1 MPRVSKEQAALNRQ
15 HIVEV
20 AARLYK
26 EHGLNGIGVA
36 DLMAEAGVT
45 HGGFY
50 GHFASKD
57 ALAAEACGLSFDKSS
72 SSWEATIQ
80 RNGGDRSAALHE
92 IAHRYL
98 HKKEDCSLSDICVM
112 PTMAADAMRQDQQ
125 GPLRQAFTT
134 GTRRLGELLIA
145 LMPASFNKK
154 KRRERGLAALSL
166 LVGAMALA
174 RASADTELADEIL
187 AASDKA
193 LAELAAE

>member
-26 EHGLNGIGVA
+26 EYGLNGIGVA

-50 GHFASKD
+50 VHFDSKD
-57 ALAAEACGLSFDKSS
+57 ALAAEACDLSFHKSCN
-72 SSWEATIQ
+72 SWEATIQ
-80 RNGGDRSAALHE
+80 RNGEDRNAAFHE
-92 IAHRYL
+92 ITKRYL
-98 HKKEDCSLSDICVM
+98 HKKEQTGLEDICVM

-125 GPLRQAFTT
+125 GPLRQAFTS

-145 LMPASFNKK
+145 LMPASFSKK
-154 KRRERGLAALSL
+154 KRRERGLAALSM

-174 RASADTELADEIL
+174 RASADRALADEIL

-193 LAELAAE
+193 LSELVAE